1 MKRKLLLYMASL
13 AVALIVFFWMISAW
27 HISSFF
33 ITPGKPT
40 HVAPV
45 ESGTGVQN
53 LVVEVRNPQGMLEY
67 VLEARQATPQG
78 NGRYLIKKPQ
88 MRFFTAH
95 GQMIRITSDTGDI
108 TVDQL
113 GNSLTGQV
121 YPRKGTLS
129 GHAEMT
135 LGPLNSFVP
144 GQTRRLTGQTQMKL
158 SAPIQFNYQQGLLTS
173 SGAVHVRQ
181 DRASF
186 DGSGLT
192 VEVDSK
198 TRMLDYVR
206 IDRGD
211 DLIIRDVGGNRL
223 GAGSNPVAT
232 STQSSATSTAPATAP
247 STAPNATP
255 PLIYRLAFDDHVR
268 AVLRHNH
275 LQSHQMILYFQDINN
290 ASPSAAAAG
299 TPAATSTAAPGT
311 STTKPATTQPASAAA
326 TTDNLVVHWRGPMIM
341 RRVSD
346 EEAQLASPK
355 DVHFVALGR
364 GGREVVLSDG
374 AGRSASAD
382 ELGYHTLTHVVTL
395 KATALEPVQLADKS
409 LGALNCRDVRFNL
422 HSNRA
427 WFAGPGSVRFVGKAL
442 AAKGRTRTQTAWQAA
457 WNKTMTLLLAREP
470 DLKAPGKTTL
480 AIRHITLMGNAA
492 VSGQGLNLQ
501 AQKLAAQLVF
511 TRDPRQPEALSHL
524 LAIGAVH
531 VVSHNSANA
540 GPDSIRAN
548 SLELKTT
555 TTAAST
561 VPQPSQLFCAGNV
574 RARFVQQRQKSAP
587 QHSAVYHITGQ
598 TLAAQLIAKAQQAGG
613 AAAGPAGIGR
623 FDVGHFA
630 IGGGVHVDIAN
641 VGKPIEAVAD
651 TMTGNKSTGRV
662 VLTGNSAPGSAAFAS
677 ITQGQNVI
685 DAGRITLLQKHQA
698 IQVAGPGSFVFVPP
712 ASHAATAQGQ
722 TGHVVITWA
731 NAMNYAGD
739 AQKARFA
746 GNVHVAL
753 VGRQDQHSSLS
764 CDALGV
770 LFARRSSQTTATSK
784 TALNSISS
792 NSLELAQITAS
803 GSTAQPVVA
812 LDANYG
818 PHGHLRTRLFLTT
831 AQLTYNAIAGRL
843 DIPQAGELSLED
855 YRPAAVQPTGQIANA
870 TATPMAGTR
879 GQSAFAWK
887 NSLIYRRRT
896 GIVAFKGKVRMVY
909 HPQEPIKLIPTH
921 NNELPATAPQLTNP
935 NKNLILLDCNSLHAM
950 LSQIAGQTKPNA
962 VELGMGGPM
971 KLRSVQA
978 DDAALELSGVRLV
991 ARMLRFDADKEFAI
1005 AQGSSS
1011 EPAVVSGANGAS
1023 EGQAEKITWDL
1034 ARGRQ
1039 GITLIHPQGNITGP

>member
-1 MKRKLLLYMASL
+1 MKRKLLLYLASL
-13 AVALIVFFWMISAW
+13 AVALVVFFWMISAW

-33 ITPGKPT
+33 ITAGKPT

-53 LVVEVRNPQGMLEY
+53 LVVEVRNPQGVLEY

-78 NGRYLIKKPQ
+78 NGRYLIQKPQ
-88 MRFFTAH
+88 MRFYTAH

-144 GQTRRLTGQTQMKL
+144 GQTRRLAGQTQMTL
-158 SAPIQFNYQQGLLTS
+158 AAPIQFNYQQGLLTS

-198 TRMLDYVR
+198 KRMLDYVR

-211 DLIIRDVGGNRL
+211 DLIIRDVGGKRL
-223 GAGSNPVAT
+223 GAGSSPVAT
-232 STQSSATSTAPATAP
+232 TTQSSAAGTATAP
-247 STAPNATP
+247 STAPKSP
-255 PLIYRLAFDDHVR
+255 PSLIYRLAFDDHVR
-268 AVLRHNH
+268 AVLRHNR

-290 ASPSAAAAG
+290 GSPSAATASG
-299 TPAATSTAAPGT
+299 PPASGATAPGT
-311 STTKPATTQPASAAA
+311 SATKPATTQPTPTASDA
-326 TTDNLVVHWRGPMIM
+326 DNLVVHWRGPMIM
-341 RRVSD
+341 RRVSAAV
-346 EEAQLASPK
+346 AQLAGPK

-364 GGREVVLSDG
+364 TGREVALSDG
-374 AGRSASAD
+374 AGRSATAD
-382 ELGYHTLTHVVTL
+382 ELGYHTLTQVVTL
-395 KATALEPVQLADKS
+395 KATALEPVRLADKS
-409 LGALNCRDVRFNL
+409 LGALNCREVRFNL

-427 WFAGPGSVRFVGKAL
+427 WFAGPGSVRFVGKA
-442 AAKGRTRTQTAWQAA
+442 ATAKGRSHVATAWQAA
-457 WNKTMTLLLAREP
+457 WDKTMTLLLAREP
-470 DLKAPGKTTL
+470 DLKTPGKTTL
-480 AIRHITLMGNAA
+480 AIRHITLIGNAA
-492 VSGQGLNLQ
+492 VSGQGLNLN

-524 LAIGAVH
+524 LATGDVH
-531 VVSHNSANA
+531 VVSHSSAGA
-540 GPDSIRAN
+540 EPDTIWAN

-561 VPQPSQLFCAGNV
+561 VPQPSQLLCAGNV
-574 RARFVQQRQKSAP
+574 RARFVQQRQTAAP
-587 QHSAVYHITGQ
+587 LHSAVYHITGQ
-598 TLAAQLIAKAQQAGG
+598 TLAAQLISKTQQAGG
-613 AAAGPAGIGR
+613 AAVGPTGIGR
-623 FDVGHFA
+623 FDVGRFA

-662 VLTGNSAPGSAAFAS
+662 VLKGNTAAGSAAFAS

-685 DAGRITLLQKHQA
+685 DAGRITLVQRHQA

-712 ASHAATAQGQ
+712 ATHAAATQGQ
-722 TGHVVITWA
+722 AGHVVITWA

-764 CDALGV
+764 CNNLGV
-770 LFARRSSQTTATSK
+770 LFARRSGQTTAKSAP
-784 TALNSISS
+784 ALNSLSG

-803 GSTAQPVVA
+803 GLPTQPVVA

-818 PHGHLRTRLFLTT
+818 PHGHLQTRLFLTT

-855 YRPAAVQPTGQIANA
+855 YRPAAVAPTGQIANA

-887 NSLIYRRRT
+887 TSLIYRRRT

-909 HPQEPIKLIPTH
+909 HPQQPIKLIPT
-921 NNELPATAPQLTNP
+921 NSNELPATAPQLDNP

-950 LSQIAGQTKPNA
+950 LSQIAAQSKPNA

-1011 EPAVVSGANGAS
+1011 EPAVVSGANGSS